1 MMGDFRRKTQ
11 RLRTPRL
18 DVERKYELVAKEDGT
33 HELVDNSRVSFEPTE
48 EQLLFL
54 ERLFWDWEF
63 DLDEDKAVKSVGG
76 QMSSVK
82 RWKRDPAFLALYKNE
97 AQKAVGLGIEQ
108 AKLMVLRTQEGLYQP
123 DKDERW
129 AATQMLKIEDS
140 IRQTELKLI
149 SIHNT
154 QNNFFGA
161 TVDMSDEKLKE
172 IISGGVQD
180 SPKKAVEAGAG

>member
-1 MMGDFRRKTQ
+1 M
-11 RLRTPRL
+11 
-18 DVERKYELVAKEDGT
+18 
-33 HELVDNSRVSFEPTE
+33 SFEPTE

-63 DLDEDKAVKSVGG
+63 DLDEERAVQSVGG

-97 AQKAVGLGIEQ
+97 AEKALGLGIEQ
-108 AKLMVLRTQEGLYQP
+108 AKLMVLQTQEGLLKP
-123 DKDERW
+123 TNDEKW
-129 AATQMLKIEDS
+129 AAGKMLKIEETM
-140 IRQTELKLI
+140 RATELKLI

-161 TVDMSDEKLKE
+161 TVDMSDEKLRE
-172 IISGGVQD
+172 IMAGGVQD
-180 SPKKAVEAGAG
+180 STKKAIEAGAGAAG